1 MLKQAIAIVI
11 VLTAGVAQAQ
21 TPEPIP
27 TPMPAGGGDA
37 YAKGTLGL
45 SFPLTILSSG
55 GPRILGEA
63 PPTIDLLYFLSDKA
77 AFDLLVGVNLHKTE
91 IVSGSPPIA
100 TDTTIFG
107 FTVGAGYRM
116 YTHKDK
122 LHTYL
127 EPQLILSVPDTG
139 AADVTFFAGLNG
151 LFGVERSLADW
162 VSVGGAVGAGLGATN
177 KFKDIQVSTQATL
190 AVNLYWK

>member
-1 MLKQAIAIVI
+1 MLKQAIAIVV
-11 VLTAGVAQAQ
+11 VLTAGVAHAQ
-21 TPEPIP
+21 SPEPTP
-27 TPMPAGGGDA
+27 TPTPTTGGDA

-45 SFPLTILSSG
+45 AFNVTTLATG
-55 GPRILGEA
+55 GPRIIGEA

-77 AFDLLVGVNLHKTE
+77 ALDLLVGVNLHKTE
-91 IVSGSPPIA
+91 IVSGAPPIA

-107 FTVGAGYRM
+107 FTVGLGYRM

-127 EPQLILSVPDTG
+127 EPQVVLSVPDTG

-162 VSVGGAVGAGLGATN
+162 VSIGGAVGVGLGATN
-177 KFKDIQVSTQATL
+177 KFKDIQVSTEALL